1 MAENKTKQTD
11 DSVTDFLNSILHD
24 GKRSD
29 SYEIMEMMK
38 EITGLTPKMWGDAMV
53 GFGSYHYKYN
63 SGHEGD
69 IFQIGFSPR
78 KQYISVYLFY
88 GFQNHPLMKK
98 LGKYKNGKA
107 CLNINKLADV
117 DTNILYQLIEYAFE
131 ISTDGENPYANTV
144 SC

>member
-1 MAENKTKQTD
+1 MAENKTKLTD
-11 DSVTDFLNSILHD
+11 ASVEDFLNSILHD

-29 SYEIMEMMK
+29 SYFILEMMK
-38 EITGLTPKMWGDAMV
+38 EITGLPPKMWGDVMV

-78 KQYISVYLFY
+78 KRYLSLYLFC

-98 LGKYKNGKA
+98 LGKFKNGKA

-117 DTNILYQLIEYAFE
+117 DTDVLHQLVKAAFE
-131 ISTDGENPYANTV
+131 IATGGDNPYAKTV